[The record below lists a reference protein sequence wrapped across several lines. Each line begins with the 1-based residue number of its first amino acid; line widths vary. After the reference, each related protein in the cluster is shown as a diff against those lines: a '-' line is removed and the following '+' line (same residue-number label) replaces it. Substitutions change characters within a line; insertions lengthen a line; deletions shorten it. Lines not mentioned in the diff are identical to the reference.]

1 MATCL
6 SKLGDILSNHF
17 SDTNYKRSEAKIER
31 EKWLIPGCIPFSRY
45 LLLPAAVLIQICCG
59 SLYAWSGYNLPIE
72 AYILGRNGSI
82 DRAQASITFY
92 IAVGWLKNINTF
104 S

>member
-6 SKLGDILSNHF
+6 SKLGDILSNHC